1 MNTDDL
7 IRQLA
12 ADQPPPAQRPTSL
25 WLAGGSA
32 LVLAALAFLAFAGT
46 RPDIVTAWPATAL
59 KIAFGIVALLAL
71 SPVVARAVS
80 PNVHLR
86 DKVLFAGALVA
97 LAAALTLYGLATAP
111 ETLRWTLWTGGGGLP
126 DCLIR
131 IPLIATPI
139 AAALFVAARK
149 FAPTRLSVAG
159 AALGA
164 IAGALAIIPYSLF
177 CPIDSV
183 AYVATWYTASI
194 AICAT
199 IGALVAP
206 RALRW

>member
-12 ADQPPPAQRPTSL
+12 AEPPRPAPRSSAL
-25 WLAGGSA
+25 WLAGGGA
-32 LVLAALAFLAFAGT
+32 LVVAALAFLAFAGT
-46 RPDIVTAWPATAL
+46 RPDIATAWPATAL
-59 KIAFGIVALLAL
+59 KIGFGVLALLAL
-71 SPVVARAVS
+71 APIVMRGVA
-80 PNVHLR
+80 PNVRLR
-86 DKVLFAGALVA
+86 DKILFAVALVA
-97 LAAALTLYGLATAP
+97 FAGLLTLYGLATAP
-111 ETLRWTLWTGGGGLP
+111 ETLRWTLWTGGGLP

-131 IPLIATPI
+131 IPLIAAPI
-139 AAALFVAARK
+139 AAALFVVARK
-149 FAPTRLSVAG
+149 FGPTRLSVAG

-183 AYVATWYTASI
+183 AYVATWYTVSI
-194 AICAT
+194 GICAA
-199 IGALVAP
+199 IGSLAAT

>member
-12 ADQPPPAQRPTSL
+12 MDPPRPAQRTSSF
-25 WLAGGSA
+25 WFAGGGA
-32 LVLAALAFLAFAGT
+32 FVVAALAFLAIAGA

-59 KIAFGIVALLAL
+59 KITFGILALFAL
-71 SPVVARAVS
+71 SPIVARAVA
-80 PNVHLR
+80 PNVQLR
-86 DKVLFAGALVA
+86 DKVLFAITLIATAGL
-97 LAAALTLYGLATAP
+97 LTIYSLATAP
-111 ETLRWTLWTGGGGLP
+111 EALRWALWTGGGLP

-139 AAALFVAARK
+139 AAALFIAARK
-149 FAPTRLSVAG
+149 FGPTRLSAAG

-194 AICAT
+194 AICAA
-199 IGALVAP
+199 IGSLAAP
-206 RALRW
+206 SALRW

>member
-12 ADQPPPAQRPTSL
+12 AEPPRQAPRPITL
-25 WLAGGSA
+25 WLAGGGA
-32 LVLAALAFLAFAGT
+32 LLVAAFIFVLFAGM
-46 RPDIVTAWPATAL
+46 RPDIATAWPATAL
-59 KIAFGIVALLAL
+59 KIGFGVLALLAL
-71 SPVVARAVS
+71 APIATHAIA
-80 PNVHLR
+80 PNVRLR
-86 DKVLFAGALVA
+86 DKILFAVALVA
-97 LAAALTLYGLATAP
+97 SAGALTLYGLATAP
-111 ETLRWTLWTGGGGLP
+111 EALRWTLWTGGGLP

-131 IPLIATPI
+131 IPIIAAPI
-139 AAALFVAARK
+139 AAALFMVARK
-149 FAPTRLSVAG
+149 FGPTRLSAAG

-183 AYVATWYTASI
+183 AYVATWYTISI
-194 AICAT
+194 GICA
-199 IGALVAP
+199 ALGSLAAT

>member
-1 MNTDDL
+1 MNTEDL

-12 ADQPPPAQRPTSL
+12 AEPLRQAPRPTTL
-25 WLAGGSA
+25 WLAGGGA
-32 LVLAALAFLAFAGT
+32 LLVAALAFLAFAGT
-46 RPDIVTAWPATAL
+46 RPDIATAWPATAL
-59 KIAFGIVALLAL
+59 KIGFGVLALLAL
-71 SPVVARAVS
+71 APIVARAAA
-80 PNVHLR
+80 PNVRLR
-86 DKVLFAGALVA
+86 DELLFAVA
-97 LAAALTLYGLATAP
+97 FVASAGALTLYGLATAP
-111 ETLRWTLWTGGGGLP
+111 EALRWALWTGGGLP

-139 AAALFVAARK
+139 AAALFMAARK
-149 FAPTRLSVAG
+149 FGPTRLSAAG

-183 AYVATWYTASI
+183 AYVATWYTVSI
-194 AICAT
+194 GICA
-199 IGALVAP
+199 ALGSLLAT